1 VSFFESKAPSLG
13 WKAQPKGIKTDTVGP
28 NPQTGWK
35 YPYKSPQPKRYRM
48 KIESINWIS
57 KEAEEAEVTISDGH
71 FTCIAFCQTCN
82 IKVGDKITEPLHTF
96 SIKNAMLSD
105 KSTLGVWNVSETKLE
120 KKVIAKI
127 LDITNQIVAVGD
139 ISLIIDDYLPGGLEN
154 GDIMEF
160 ECARIDLW

>member
-1 VSFFESKAPSLG
+1 
-13 WKAQPKGIKTDTVGP
+13 
-28 NPQTGWK
+28 
-35 YPYKSPQPKRYRM
+35 M
-48 KIESINWIS
+48 KIESISWIS

-71 FTCIAFCQTCN
+71 FTCIAFCQPCN
-82 IKVGDKITEPLHTF
+82 IKVGDKITEPLHAF
-96 SIKNAMLSD
+96 SIKNAIISD

-154 GDIMEF
+154 GDIIEF